1 MEKILVLP
9 DATRTLNGLAHQ
21 GYTPQTAIADIV
33 DNSIAANASKI
44 DIKFA
49 EQFDGSVVVSISD
62 NGIGMSL
69 ETLKAAMQI
78 GSSSS
83 LANSS
88 LSVYGMGMKTASMS
102 FSRKFSVV
110 TRDSSG
116 IASEAS
122 WDIDSQI
129 ENPWTI
135 EIGIASKS
143 RQKMLSDFLL
153 EDQSGTIVIWERA
166 DFKDAVLDHRKIRGR
181 KPVVKNIQ
189 GEVQQYLSMV
199 FHRFLT
205 GKDYGISPVEISFNG
220 VPLVPWCPYDA
231 DFLSDQWK
239 VVTDHFLI
247 EIELDGKPVEV
258 PYSMTTYVIYG
269 KEEADSDLNKRS
281 DLGMK
286 TQGIYPYRENRLLQ
300 SPDWLN
306 VMTFHPDY
314 NTMRVVLELDP
325 RLDGVT
331 RTDMKKSGLTLP
343 PQMWEDIGQKLKTYA
358 SHVKGNAKDRKRERQ
373 AKVSTEELHTKSNK
387 AIAAA
392 SSDIERPITALQ
404 NDGTTKVN
412 TQFGESIT
420 ELPTVETLFGAI
432 DRRVYSVDDLE
443 GGGLF
448 EPRMQ
453 GSELVIYLNK
463 RHPFYQKIYLGLYD
477 VPLAIQG
484 LDFLLYS
491 LAHAELLT
499 RTDRIKEQ
507 FRRMRIEMSDAL
519 RILVLD
525 LEDPDEDIVMSLESQ
540 E

>member
-33 DNSIAANASKI
+33 DNSIAAKASKI

-69 ETLKAAMQI
+69 ETLEAAMQI

-116 IASEAS
+116 VASESS

-129 ENPWTI
+129 DNPWTI

-143 RQKMLSDFLL
+143 RQKMLNDFLP
-153 EDQSGTIVIWERA
+153 EGQSGTIVIWERA

-199 FHRFLT
+199 FHLFLS
-205 GKDYGISPVEISFNG
+205 GADYGISPVEISFNG

-231 DFLSDQWK
+231 DFLSDHWK
-239 VVTDHFLI
+239 VVTDHFSI
-247 EIELDGKPVEV
+247 EIELDGKAVEV

-343 PQMWEDIGQKLKTYA
+343 PEMWEDIGQKLKTYA

-373 AKVSTEELHTKSNK
+373 AKVSTEGLHTKSNK

-392 SSDIERPITALQ
+392 SSDIERPITTLQ
-404 NDGTTKVN
+404 SDGSTKVN

-432 DRRVYSVDDLE
+432 DRRVYSVNDLE
-443 GGGLF
+443 SGGLF

-453 GSELVIYLNK
+453 GAELVIYLNK

-519 RILVLD
+519 RVLVLD
-525 LEDPDEDIVMSLESQ
+525 LEDPEEDIAMSLESQ

>member
-33 DNSIAANASKI
+33 DNSIAAKASKI

-69 ETLKAAMQI
+69 ETLEAAMQI

-116 IASEAS
+116 VASESS

-129 ENPWTI
+129 DNPWTI

-143 RQKMLSDFLL
+143 RQKMLNDFLP
-153 EDQSGTIVIWERA
+153 EGQSGTIVIWERA

-199 FHRFLT
+199 FHRFLS
-205 GKDYGISPVEISFNG
+205 GADYGISPVEISFNG

-231 DFLSDQWK
+231 DFLSDHWK
-239 VVTDHFLI
+239 VVTDHFSI
-247 EIELDGKPVEV
+247 EIELDGKAVEV

-343 PQMWEDIGQKLKTYA
+343 PEMWEDIGQKLKTYA

-373 AKVSTEELHTKSNK
+373 AKVSTEGLHTKSNK

-392 SSDIERPITALQ
+392 SSDIERPITTLQ
-404 NDGTTKVN
+404 SDGSTKVN

-432 DRRVYSVDDLE
+432 DRRVYSVNDLE
-443 GGGLF
+443 SGGLF

-453 GSELVIYLNK
+453 GAELVIYLNK

-519 RILVLD
+519 RVLVLD
-525 LEDPDEDIVMSLESQ
+525 LEDPEEDIAMSLESQ

>member
-1 MEKILVLP
+1 MEKVIVLP

-33 DNSIAANASKI
+33 DNSIAAHASRI
-44 DIKFA
+44 EIKFA
-49 EQFDGSVVVSISD
+49 DQFDGSLVVTISD
-62 NGIGMSL
+62 NGIGMSR
-69 ETLKAAMQI
+69 ETLKSAMQI

-110 TRDSSG
+110 SRDSSG
-116 IASEAS
+116 TASEAS

-135 EIGIASKS
+135 EIGDATTAHQ
-143 RQKMLSDFLL
+143 RLLNEFLG
-153 EDQSGTIVIWERA
+153 EQQSGTVVIWERA

-189 GEVQQYLSMV
+189 AEVQQYLSMV
-199 FHRFLT
+199 FHRFLN
-205 GKDYGISPVEISFNG
+205 GDVEGVRPVEILFNG
-220 VPLVPWCPYDA
+220 TPLVPWCPYDS
-231 DFLSDQWK
+231 DFLSDRWK
-239 VVTDHFLI
+239 VVTDHFSI
-247 EIELDGKPVEV
+247 EVEIDGNLVDV
-258 PYSMTTYVIYG
+258 PYSMTTYVING
-269 KEEADSDLNKRS
+269 KEEADSELVQRSNLNMR
-281 DLGMK
+281 

-306 VMTFHPDY
+306 VMLFHPDY

-343 PQMWEDIGQKLKTYA
+343 PQMWEDIGQKIRTYA
-358 SHVKGNAKDRKRERQ
+358 SHVKSNAKDRNRERR
-373 AKVSTEELHTKSNK
+373 AKISTEELHKKSNT

-392 SSDIERPITALQ
+392 SSDIERPVTMLQ
-404 NDGTTKVN
+404 NDGSTRVD

-420 ELPTVETLFGAI
+420 ELPTVETLFGSI

-453 GSELVIYLNK
+453 GSEMVIYLNK
-463 RHPFYQKIYLGLYD
+463 RHPFYQKLYLGLYD

-484 LDFLLYS
+484 MDFLLYS

-507 FRRMRIEMSDAL
+507 FRRMRQEMSDAL
-519 RILVLD
+519 RVLVLD
-525 LEDPDEDIVMSLESQ
+525 LDDPDEDIVMSIESK